1 MMELKQLAE
10 SITMV
15 AFKKK
20 IKNKDEVQFKNRPKL
35 WAERIERQKEES
47 KTLRVV
53 QISKVKGQGPLNEQW
68 RVNG

>member
-35 WAERIERQKEES
+35 WAERIERQKEER

-53 QISKVKGQGPLNEQW
+53 
-68 RVNG
+68 